1 MEGGGCYTFGPPT
14 VTLFDRRLQF
24 GLGFTWRR
32 WENTYG
38 SYFWKMVKRYITLF
52 QIDALKREHYEISL

>member
-1 MEGGGCYTFGPPT
+1 MEE
-14 VTLFDRRLQF
+14 F